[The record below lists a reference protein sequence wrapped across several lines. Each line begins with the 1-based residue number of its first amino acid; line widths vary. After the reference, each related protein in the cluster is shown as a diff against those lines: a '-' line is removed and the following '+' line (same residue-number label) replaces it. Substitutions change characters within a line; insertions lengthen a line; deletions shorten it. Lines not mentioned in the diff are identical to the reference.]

1 METAVK
7 PMAVRPQALSM
18 LMSLANERAPLVIV
32 VEDSGD
38 LSESILP
45 ICDYLSV
52 AVKHVD
58 SDDDLTPILTE
69 RRPMA
74 VLANMDAR
82 GQDGCHVMKTVARH
96 DPSLPILLITEGD
109 PALAGAAD
117 AVEELWGLTNVK
129 KHPSLPEL
137 GELVDFLFQAG
148 HKGQCLGLMPA

>member
-7 PMAVRPQALSM
+7 PMAVKPHALSM
-18 LMSLANERAPLVIV
+18 LMSLGHERVPLVIV
-32 VEDSGD
+32 VADNGD

-74 VLANMDAR
+74 VLADMDSR
-82 GQDGCHVMKTVARH
+82 GQDGCHVMKTVARY
-96 DPSLPILLITEGD
+96 DPSLPILLITGGD

-117 AVEELWGLTNVK
+117 AVEELWGLSNVRK
-129 KHPSLPEL
+129 RPGLPEL

-148 HKGQCLGLMPA
+148 HKGQCLGLLPA